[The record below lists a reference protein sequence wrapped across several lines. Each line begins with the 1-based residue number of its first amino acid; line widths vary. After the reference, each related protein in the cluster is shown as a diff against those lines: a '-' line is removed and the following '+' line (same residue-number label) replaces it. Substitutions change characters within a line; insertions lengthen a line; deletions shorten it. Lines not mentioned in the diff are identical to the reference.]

1 MALQVGENAS
11 ERGNAEQD
19 DLKPVT
25 VVEADEE
32 VSTDEADDAEYVDE
46 GKYTTVTVE
55 PMDASREGLRRLE
68 DDQKDTDPDGADHV
82 GDDNQSNVEK
92 GRSRQGRVKPH
103 SKEHGVTRKKRRN
116 FRYENKA
123 ERKLARVKTKVKNMK
138 QAKARK
144 GE

>member
-1 MALQVGENAS
+1 MGEDMS
-11 ERGNAEQD
+11 ERGDAGDED
-19 DLKPVT
+19 SKPVP
-25 VVEADEE
+25 VEEAEAE
-32 VSTDEADDAEYVDE
+32 VSTDELEDAEYVDE

-68 DDQKDTDPDGADHV
+68 DDQKDTDPDGANHVVDNNSDTVRGSSRRNQKKQASKDH
-82 GDDNQSNVEK
+82 S
-92 GRSRQGRVKPH
+92 
-103 SKEHGVTRKKRRN
+103 VTRKKRRN

-144 GE
+144 KE